1 MGKKYISEEEI
12 IKCEAVI
19 SVFQELY
26 NKEDIIALVAGN
38 YGIVVLQ
45 WYSENWG
52 FEQMT
57 TFTNYIELYKYLWN
71 QWREYE
77 LYRIMEGTEWEEAD
91 FETMYRNL
99 EEKNK
104 KRFRE
109 KRLVFWMLLL
119 NNLQMKIVKT

>member
-91 FETMYRNL
+91 YDTMYRNL

-109 KRLVFWMLLL
+109 KRLFFWMLLL
-119 NNLQMKIVKT
+119 NSLQMKNS

>member
-45 WYSENWG
+45 WYAENRG

-109 KRLVFWMLLL
+109 KRLFFWMLLL
-119 NNLQMKIVKT
+119 NSLQMKNS

>member
-1 MGKKYISEEEI
+1 MRKKYISEEEK

-19 SVFQELY
+19 RVFQEMY
-26 NKEDIIALVAGN
+26 DKEDIIALVVGD
-38 YGIVVLQ
+38 YGIIVLQ
-45 WYSENWG
+45 WYAENRG

-77 LYRIMEGTEWEEAD
+77 LYRIMVGTEWEEAD

-119 NNLQMKIVKT
+119 NNLQMKNS

>member
-57 TFTNYIELYKYLWN
+57 TFTNYIELYKYLWS

-109 KRLVFWMLLL
+109 KRLFFWMLLL
-119 NNLQMKIVKT
+119 NSLQMKNS

>member
-1 MGKKYISEEEI
+1 MYD
-12 IKCEAVI
+12 
-19 SVFQELY
+19 
-26 NKEDIIALVAGN
+26 KEDIIALVAGD

-45 WYSENWG
+45 WYAENRG

>member
-57 TFTNYIELYKYLWN
+57 TFTNY
-71 QWREYE
+71 
-77 LYRIMEGTEWEEAD
+77 YRTVQVSMEPVAG
-91 FETMYRNL
+91 
-99 EEKNK
+99 
-104 KRFRE
+104 
-109 KRLVFWMLLL
+109 
-119 NNLQMKIVKT
+119 I

>member
-109 KRLVFWMLLL
+109 KRLFFWMLLL
-119 NNLQMKIVKT
+119 NSLQMKNS